1 MITQQTD
8 IEFLSGLAK
17 SSVDLCLTD
26 PPYII
31 SKDSGMDRLLRSEDV
46 DEKYGRKYAYA
57 TDYGDWDKDFT
68 MNDLDQSIYL
78 IKRALREGGSF
89 IVFFD
94 MWKLETLKNI
104 LEFHKFSKI
113 RIVEWVKTNPVP
125 VNSKATYL
133 SNAKE
138 YALSCVKGGK
148 ATFNS
153 SYDNGIYSYPIYSG
167 KDRFHPT
174 QKSLPLFAELIEK
187 HSNKGDLVIDPYAG
201 SGTTMLAAANT
212 GRVGLGCEPNEEYF
226 KLSKQRL
233 SNA

>member
-68 MNDLDQSIYL
+68 INDLDQSIYL

-113 RIVEWVKTNPVP
+113 RIVEWVKTNPVQ
-125 VNSKATYL
+125 L
-133 SNAKE
+133 
-138 YALSCVKGGK
+138 
-148 ATFNS
+148 
-153 SYDNGIYSYPIYSG
+153 
-167 KDRFHPT
+167 T
-174 QKSLPLFAELIEK
+174 QKQPICLMLRSMRCLALRVVRLHSILPTIMVFIPTRFIQARIAFTLPKSLYLCLL
-187 HSNKGDLVIDPYAG
+187 N
-201 SGTTMLAAANT
+201 
-212 GRVGLGCEPNEEYF
+212 
-226 KLSKQRL
+226 
-233 SNA
+233 